1 MKRIFV
7 TSQNYHVGTVCP
19 RIQDHLWLDGNR
31 PIRSDFTLQLL
42 CYSPVRCDFTFQWL
56 RRWRFCIN
64 RFLHDVRFS
73 FCLLIQ
79 PFRFTHNLKDT
90 GMLTNAMLRH
100 IKFVDRVLDD
110 DVDCILDVLRVIC
123 VLKTDL
129 DHPKNWSRSNF
140 PLKNM
145 SPGKMFMYVGPLYFS
160 ETLFYIQTFAK
171 QTALFAFQFSSR
183 PTTKL
188 CTSWLYQWGSSVPAW
203 RPVCRCVVSVCSTE
217 PPSGA
222 SPAPSVSVALLTV
235 TCNLYTGYIHSWVTP
250 QCNYIF
256 LSTNLILSGIW
267 ASIQA
272 CGFGAP
278 NDDGT
283 FQGYFWYNP
292 QS

>member
-1 MKRIFV
+1 MVASVEVLHQQVSPWCPVLLLPSHPTCSIYSQPERHRNAYQRYV
-7 TSQNYHVGTVCP
+7 TPHLICRSHPRWWCRLHSRCSESDLCP
-19 RIQDHLWLDGNR
+19 EKPPRSHPNLWSKYN
-31 PIRSDFTLQLL
+31 
-42 CYSPVRCDFTFQWL
+42 
-56 RRWRFCIN
+56 
-64 RFLHDVRFS
+64 
-73 FCLLIQ
+73 
-79 PFRFTHNLKDT
+79 
-90 GMLTNAMLRH
+90 
-100 IKFVDRVLDD
+100 
-110 DVDCILDVLRVIC
+110 
-123 VLKTDL
+123 
-129 DHPKNWSRSNF
+129 PKNWSRSNF

-160 ETLFYIQTFAK
+160 QTLLYIQRFAK

-235 TCNLYTGYIHSWVTP
+235 TCNLYTGYIHSWATP

-278 NDDGT
+278 NDDDT
-283 FQGYFWYNP
+283 FQGYFWYNL